1 MTIYADLDENNV
13 VINVIVADQEFIDGL
28 PNSAEY
34 VLLTDGGIGWTYDS
48 ATGNFISPQPF
59 PSWTLDSNNVWQ
71 APTPKPDGN
80 YNWNEDT
87 QTWQISVRP

>member
-13 VINVIVADQEFIDGL
+13 VINVIVADQEFIDNL

-34 VLLTDGGIGWTYDS
+34 VLLTDCGIGWTYDS
-48 ATGNFISPQPF
+48 ATGNFISQQPF